1 MKEDGSFC
9 FEPVELGGTSPNIN
23 YSGGKFMV
31 TTSKVYDYIFETFD
45 TNGKIGSL
53 TFDTEGRSVW
63 FDFSDDVAIVNM
75 IMKDDVK
82 IYKVDFTPLF

>member
-9 FEPVELGGTSPNIN
+9 FEPVELAGTSPNIQ

-45 TNGKIGSL
+45 VNGKIGSL
-53 TFDTEGRSVW
+53 TVDTEGRFMG
-63 FDFSDDVAIVNM
+63 FDFSDDVVIVNH
-75 IMKDDVK
+75 IMKNEVK
-82 IYKVDFTPLF
+82 IYKVDLTPLF